1 MMAGHTLLAVLAGFG
16 WTMATSSVVLFLI
29 HPGPVLVVFI
39 LVFLET
45 AVALIQAYVFAIL
58 TCMYL
63 DEATNMH

>member
-16 WTMATSSVVLFLI
+16 WTMLNTSVSLGFLSVFPI
-29 HPGPVLVVFI
+29 FVVFV

-45 AVALIQAYVFAIL
+45 AVAVIQAYVFTIL

-63 DEATNMH
+63 DEAINLH